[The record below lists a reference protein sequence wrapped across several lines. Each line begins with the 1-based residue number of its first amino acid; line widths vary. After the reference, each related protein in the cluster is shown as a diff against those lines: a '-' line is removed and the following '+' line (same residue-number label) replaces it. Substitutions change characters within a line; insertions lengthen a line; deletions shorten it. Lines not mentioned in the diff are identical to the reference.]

1 MRYIKQSKKLN
12 DVCYDIRGPVH
23 DHANRLE
30 EDGHRIL
37 KLNIGNPGAFG
48 FDAPDETIQDVIR
61 NLVKAQG
68 YCHSKGLYSARK
80 AVMQRCQVTGISNVE
95 IDDIF
100 LGNGV
105 SELIVMAMQALLNN
119 EDEILIPAPDYP
131 LWTASVNL
139 AGGKAV
145 HYLCDEKNDWQ
156 PNIADIA
163 SKITK
168 KTRGIVVINPN
179 NPTGAVYS
187 EAILE
192 QIISLARENDLILY
206 ADEIYDRI
214 LFDGAKHIPL
224 ASLANDVLCVT
235 LNGLSKTY
243 RLAGFRSGW
252 LIVSG
257 AKEMAKSYIE
267 GLETLSSVRLC
278 ANVPAMYAIQT
289 ALGGRQSIE
298 DLTGPNGR
306 LLLQRDKAWSL
317 LTRIPGVSCVK
328 PKAAMYLFPRLDPE
342 IYPIADDEKFVL
354 DLLLEQK
361 ILLVQGTAFNW
372 PDPDHFRIVFLPRE
386 DDLAEA
392 INRLAEFL
400 AVYRVSCGTDRRIPK
415 VITQ

>member
-1 MRYIKQSKKLN
+1 MQYIKQSKKLN
-12 DVCYDIRGPVH
+12 DVCYDIRGPIH
-23 DHANRLE
+23 EHANRLE

-48 FDAPDETIQDVIR
+48 FDAPDEIIQDVIH
-61 NLVKAQG
+61 NLPEAQS

-80 AVMQRCQVTGISNVE
+80 AVMQRCQVMGIQDVE
-95 IDDIF
+95 VDDIF

-139 AGGKAV
+139 AGGKAI

-156 PNIADIA
+156 PDIDDITK
-163 SKITK
+163 KITT

-187 EAILE
+187 KNTLNK
-192 QIISLARENDLILY
+192 IIALARKYSLIIY

-214 LFDGAKHIPL
+214 LFDGAKHIPI
-224 ASLANDVLCVT
+224 ASLASDVLFVT

-252 LIVSG
+252 LVVSG
-257 AKEMAKSYIE
+257 AKQIAKSYLE

-298 DLTGPNGR
+298 DLTGPGGR
-306 LLLQRDKAWSL
+306 LLLQRDTAWSL
-317 LTRIPGVSCVK
+317 LTNIPGVSCIK
-328 PKAAMYLFPRLDPE
+328 PKAAMYLFPRLDPK
-342 IYPIADDEKFVL
+342 IYPIKNDESFVL
-354 DLLLEQK
+354 DLLLDQK
-361 ILLVQGTAFNW
+361 ILVVQGTAFNW

-386 DDLAEA
+386 DDITEA
-392 INRLAEFL
+392 IQRLSNFL
-400 AVYRVSCGTDRRIPK
+400 NKYRIDNGTEI
-415 VITQ
+415 

>member
-1 MRYIKQSKKLN
+1 MQHIKQSNKLN
-12 DVCYDIRGPVH
+12 DVCYDIRGPIH
-23 DHANRLE
+23 EHANRLE

-61 NLVKAQG
+61 NLSEAQG

-80 AVMQRCQVTGISNVE
+80 AVMQRCQVMGISNVE

-119 EDEILIPAPDYP
+119 DDEILIPAPDYP

-156 PNIADIA
+156 PNIDAIA
-163 SKITK
+163 KKITK

-179 NPTGAVYS
+179 NPTGAVYN
-187 EAILE
+187 ENILQE
-192 QIISLARENDLILY
+192 IISLARKHSLIIY

-214 LFDGAKHIPL
+214 LFDGSKHIPI
-224 ASLANDVLCVT
+224 ASLANDLLFVT

-243 RLAGFRSGW
+243 RLAGVRSG
-252 LIVSG
+252 LLVVSG
-257 AKEMAKSYIE
+257 AKETAKSYLE

-278 ANVPAMYAIQT
+278 ANVPAMFAIQT
-289 ALGGRQSIE
+289 ALGGYQSIE
-298 DLTGPNGR
+298 DLTGPGGR

-317 LTRIPGVSCVK
+317 LSSIPGVSCVK
-328 PKAAMYLFPRLDPE
+328 PKAAMYLFPRLDPK
-342 IYPIADDEKFVL
+342 IYPIKDDESFVL

-386 DDLAEA
+386 DDITEA
-392 INRLAEFL
+392 INRLSKFL
-400 AVYRVSCGTDRRIPK
+400 KQYRINNGTYF
-415 VITQ
+415 